1 MDTRH
6 HHHHDHQ
13 CGCCCNKNGHGHHS
27 HDARGSVWKRF
38 VPELISALL
47 LILAMSVT
55 WPDGIVRL
63 CVYIAA
69 LLPVGVPILR
79 STVSEWL
86 NRDIFNEF
94 TLMVLASAGAFVIG
108 EYPEAVAVL
117 LFYSIGEKL
126 EDVVSG
132 DVKGEIRNLLREMPR
147 KVTVVTDGIRKE
159 IAPQSVSPGMT
170 MAVKPGES
178 VPLDGIMLSADGAD
192 LNTAAIT
199 GESMPRFHA
208 CGDNVMSGT
217 IPVDREIL
225 VEATHEWN
233 DSSMT
238 RIMKMIEDASSHRAP
253 SESRLRRITRW
264 YTPLV
269 FTAALL
275 LFAVPWVIGMCSGSF
290 SFEWTVWLRRSLVFL
305 VCSCPCALVVSIPL
319 TYFASIGI
327 SSRQGILFKGHDSLD
342 AIGNTRTVLFDK
354 TGTVT
359 TGEFRIESV
368 VSTGSLDQNRLL
380 SIAASA
386 ETGSSHPI
394 ARALIREAEK
404 KNLTLPV
411 ISGAITVPHG
421 IKGNMEGREVIIG
434 SPGIMR
440 TEGVIFPENI
450 DGQTCVLIAIDRKPE
465 GVIILADTVKTGAE
479 EAVSSLHRLGVRKV
493 GILSGDSEASVGKA
507 AAESGIDF
515 YKSSLLPDEKR
526 DIVSQYAKEDKN
538 VLFAGDGVNDAPALA
553 AAGIGVAMGDI
564 GTSVAIESAQV
575 VIAGGDLR
583 KIPQAMCVS
592 RRVRS
597 VIIENVTFAFGVK
610 TIVMTLGA
618 FGIASL
624 WAAVFADTG
633 VTAITVLWTL
643 YRLKI
648 WQLRSLKKN

>member
-1 MDTRH
+1 MAT

-13 CGCCCNKNGHGHHS
+13 CGCCCNKGGHDHHS
-27 HDARGSVWKRF
+27 HDARGSAWKRF
-38 VPELISALL
+38 VPELVSGLL
-47 LILAMSVT
+47 LILAISVS
-55 WPDGIVRL
+55 WPDGIGRL
-63 CVYIAA
+63 CVFVAA
-69 LLPVGVPILR
+69 LLPVGIPILR

-86 NRDIFNEF
+86 RRDIFNEF

-132 DVKGEIRNLLREMPR
+132 DVKGEIKKLLGDLPN
-147 KVTVVTDGIRKE
+147 KVTVIKEGRRTDL
-159 IAPQSVSPGMT
+159 APDQVRPGMT
-170 MAVKPGES
+170 VAVKAGES
-178 VPLDGIMLSADGAD
+178 VPVDGILLSDEGAD

-199 GESMPRFHA
+199 GESVPRYHA

-225 VEATHEWN
+225 VEATREWN

-238 RIMKMIEDASSHRAP
+238 RIMKMIEDASAHRAP

-264 YTPLV
+264 YTPAV

-275 LFAVPWVIGMCSGSF
+275 IFTIPWIVGMCDGSF
-290 SFEWTVWLRRSLVFL
+290 SFDWTVWLRRSLVFL

-327 SSRQGILFKGHDSLD
+327 ASRKGILFKGHDSLD
-342 AIGNTRTVLFDK
+342 AIGRTRMVLLDK

-359 TGEFRIESV
+359 TGEFSIESINTV
-368 VSTGSLDQNRLL
+368 GSLDRNQLL
-380 SIAASA
+380 AIAASA
-386 ETGSSHPI
+386 ETGSTHPI
-394 ARALIREAEK
+394 ARALIREAENM
-404 KNLTLPV
+404 NLTLPA
-411 ISGAITVPHG
+411 ITGAVTVPHG
-421 IKGNMEGREVIIG
+421 IRGDIEGREVIIG

-440 TEGVIFPENI
+440 TAGIIFPENI

-465 GVIILADTVKTGAE
+465 GIIILADTVKPGAK
-479 EAVSSLHRLGVRKV
+479 EAVGALHLRGVETV
-493 GILSGDSEASVGKA
+493 GMLSGDTEASVRKA

-515 YKSSLLPDEKR
+515 YKSSLLPEDKR
-526 DIVSQYAKEDKN
+526 NLVSQYSAKEKN
-538 VLFAGDGVNDAPALA
+538 ILFAGDGINDAPALA
-553 AAGIGVAMGDI
+553 AAGVGVAMGDI
-564 GTSVAIESAQV
+564 GTSIAIESAGA

-583 KIPQAMCVS
+583 KIPLAIDIS
-592 RRVRS
+592 RRVRR
-597 VIIENVTFAFGVK
+597 VIMENVTFAFGVK
-610 TIVMTLGA
+610 IIVMTLGA

-633 VTAITVLWTL
+633 VTAITILWTL

-648 WQLRSLKKN
+648 WQLRRVKKS

>member
-1 MDTRH
+1 M
-6 HHHHDHQ
+6 
-13 CGCCCNKNGHGHHS
+13 
-27 HDARGSVWKRF
+27 
-38 VPELISALL
+38 PEK
-47 LILAMSVT
+47 
-55 WPDGIVRL
+55 
-63 CVYIAA
+63 
-69 LLPVGVPILR
+69 
-79 STVSEWL
+79 VS
-86 NRDIFNEF
+86 I
-94 TLMVLASAGAFVIG
+94 MA
-108 EYPEAVAVL
+108 
-117 LFYSIGEKL
+117 
-126 EDVVSG
+126 
-132 DVKGEIRNLLREMPR
+132 
-147 KVTVVTDGIRKE
+147 DGIRKD
-159 IAPQSVSPGMT
+159 ISPQSVRPGMT

-199 GESMPRFHA
+199 GESVPRFHA

-225 VEATHEWN
+225 VEATREWN

-275 LFAVPWVIGMCSGSF
+275 VFAVPWVIGMCNGSF
-290 SFEWTVWLRRSLVFL
+290 NFEWAVWLRRSLVFL

-327 SSRQGILFKGHDSLD
+327 SSRHGILFKGHDSLD
-342 AIGNTRTVLFDK
+342 AIGNTRIVLFDK

-359 TGEFRIESV
+359 TGEFRIESI
-368 VSTGSLDQNRLL
+368 VSIGSLDHSQLL

-404 KNLTLPV
+404 MNLTFPV
-411 ISGAITVPHG
+411 ISGAVTVPHG

-440 TEGVIFPENI
+440 TEGIIFPDNI
-450 DGQTCVLIAIDRKPE
+450 DGQTCVLVSIDRKPE
-465 GVIILADTVKTGAE
+465 GIIVLADTVKSGAK
-479 EAVSSLHRLGVRKV
+479 EAVSMLHQRRVAKV
-493 GILSGDSEASVGKA
+493 GILSGDSDESVRKA
-507 AAESGIDF
+507 ADESGIDF

-526 DIVSQYAKEDKN
+526 ELVSQYTKEDRN

-564 GTSVAIESAQV
+564 GTSIAIESAQV

-583 KIPQAMCVS
+583 KIPQAIDIS

-597 VIIENVTFAFGVK
+597 VIMENVAFAFGVK
-610 TIVMTLGA
+610 IIVMTLGA

-633 VTAITVLWTL
+633 VTAITILWTL